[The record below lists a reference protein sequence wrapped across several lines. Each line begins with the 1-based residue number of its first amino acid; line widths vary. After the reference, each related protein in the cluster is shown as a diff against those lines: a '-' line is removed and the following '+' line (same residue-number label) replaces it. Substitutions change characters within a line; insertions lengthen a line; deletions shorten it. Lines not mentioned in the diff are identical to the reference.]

1 MQKQQRDEVFSSIS
15 AEETTIYRGL
25 IREVRAQRKA
35 SSTGQFTAREV
46 LGPRMDGLPS
56 GVQDALNAVI
66 ARDEMGPMPG
76 EQPPDF
82 ELKLMGSEE
91 RVRLSSFK
99 GSRPVGLIFG
109 SYT

>member
-1 MQKQQRDEVFSSIS
+1 MQKQQRDEVFSRAS
-15 AEETTIYRGL
+15 AEETNIYRDL
-25 IREVRAQRKA
+25 IREGRTQRKA

-46 LGPRMDGLPS
+46 LGPRTDGLSPA
-56 GVQDALNAVI
+56 VQDALNAVI

-76 EQPPDF
+76 EVPLDF

>member
-15 AEETTIYRGL
+15 AEETTIYRDL

-91 RVRLSSFK
+91 RVR
-99 GSRPVGLIFG
+99 
-109 SYT
+109 

>member
-15 AEETTIYRGL
+15 AEETAIYRDL
-25 IREVRAQRKA
+25 IREVWAQRKA
-35 SSTGQFTAREV
+35 SSTGQFTAREM
-46 LGPRMDGLPS
+46 LGPRMECLQS
-56 GVQDALNAVI
+56 GVRDALNAVI

-76 EQPPDF
+76 EETPGF
-82 ELKLMGSEE
+82 ELKLIGSLE
-91 RVRLSSFK
+91 RLRLSSFK